1 MTVVPAARARPVVSS
16 VTAGSPPAPVINLR
30 PHPPPR
36 RGCTRDPAT
45 QPTSGSS
52 LALHRA
58 PPAHLPVLRL
68 RLPRALSRSAPPPAS
83 TLSTHGS
90 GRRGRPASPH
100 LCVAWGRRRSGE
112 RGGTSCP
119 ARAELPS
126 QPENSVPRV
135 VLRGS
140 GRRGGEGRSRTVPGT
155 PGPVRGAMV
164 SLPVKAG
171 GTAVGSKGPG
181 GQSWEGGPSGA
192 QLRMER
198 AGAVG

>member
-30 PHPPPR
+30 PHRPPR

-52 LALHRA
+52 LALHGA

-126 QPENSVPRV
+126 EPENSVPRV

-155 PGPVRGAMV
+155 PGRPVRDLSAA
-164 SLPVKAG
+164 P
-171 GTAVGSKGPG
+171 
-181 GQSWEGGPSGA
+181 W
-192 QLRMER
+192 
-198 AGAVG
+198 